1 MFTNILTYLFNN
13 PLVSYCTLII
23 LVVVALSIDINNYNR
38 STYYK
43 ITHNPYYKVRGSVFS
58 IFKDYLGAL
67 GEYLLYNEL
76 KIFEKNG
83 AKILF
88 NCYITKS
95 NDQTSE
101 IDVIMIHPSGIYVFE
116 NKNYSG
122 WIFGNEKDKF
132 WTQTLPNGKG
142 KTKKSHF
149 LNPIIQNQAHVNT
162 LSNYINK
169 ILPVYSIIVFSNRC
183 TLKNIN
189 KDYNHS
195 YVIHRSSLQKT
206 IFKIISVT
214 QTYISSD
221 EMNQIYE
228 KLYPLT
234 QVSNDIKKKHIE
246 NISSYA
252 KKQ

>member
-1 MFTNILTYLFNN
+1 MLTNILIFLFEN
-13 PLVSYCTLII
+13 PIVSYGILLIF
-23 LVVVALSIDINNYNR
+23 VAIIISADVNIYNN

-43 ITHNPYYKVRGSVFS
+43 ITHNPYYKIRGSVFG
-58 IFKDYLGAL
+58 IFKNYLGCH
-67 GEYLLYNEL
+67 GEYQLYNEL
-76 KIFEKNG
+76 KPFEKNG

-88 NCYITKS
+88 NCYIPKPNGQS
-95 NDQTSE
+95 SE
-101 IDVIMIHPSGIYVFE
+101 IDVIMIHSNGVFIFE
-116 NKNYSG
+116 SKNYSG
-122 WIFGNEKDKF
+122 WIFGSENSKF
-132 WTQTLPNGKG
+132 WTQTLPYGKG
-142 KTKKSHF
+142 ETKKSHF

-162 LSNYINK
+162 LSNYIDK

-189 KDYNHS
+189 EDYNHS
-195 YVIHRSSLQKT
+195 HVIHRASLQKT
-206 IFKIISVT
+206 IYKIISAT
-214 QTYISSD
+214 QSSLSSD
-221 EMNQIYE
+221 EMDQIYE